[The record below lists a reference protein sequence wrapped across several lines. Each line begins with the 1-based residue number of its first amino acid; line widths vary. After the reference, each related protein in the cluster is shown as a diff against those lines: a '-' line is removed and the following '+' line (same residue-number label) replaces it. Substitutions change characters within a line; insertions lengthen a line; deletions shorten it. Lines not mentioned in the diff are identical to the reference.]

1 MDKIVPAFFYCLW
14 TPRFCNYTFPMG
26 KAHLLIQPR
35 WLEHVD
41 KATPMLLGSPLGLP
55 PLFIQQHLV
64 LQQVV
69 NQDIWTSSIIIF
81 FSLFLYYPCCL
92 ENCDSPWWFRMG
104 ILLLSF
110 KLPSGSLI
118 ASTGAMSVDQVGLW
132 ATLASSLPTPQPGSL
147 PFSWTINV
155 FNSTL

>member
-1 MDKIVPAFFYCLW
+1 MVPAFFYCLW

-41 KATPMLLGSPLGLP
+41 RATPMLFGSPLGLP
-55 PLFIQQHLV
+55 PLFMQQHLV

-69 NQDIWTSSIIIF
+69 SQDIWTSSIIIF
-81 FSLFLYYPCCL
+81 FFLYFCITL
-92 ENCDSPWWFRMG
+92 AVWRIVIVHVDLRWEF
-104 ILLLSF
+104 LLLSF
-110 KLPSGSLI
+110 KLPSGSLK

-147 PFSWTINV
+147 PFSWTISV